1 MIVSRQEMFAAVRSF
16 QGIRPANPDEAAFY
30 ERFVLADYS
39 AFLRTARNNTPE
51 VNQARLEAVYAYAA
65 QAIQLGASADRI
77 DRIMHLLRE
86 SLIPEICSPSPFHAL
101 QTTF

>member
-16 QGIRPANPDEAAFY
+16 QGIRPANQDEAAFY

-51 VNQARLEAVYAYAA
+51 VNQTRLEAVYTYAA
-65 QAIQLGASADRI
+65 QAIQLGASAGRI
-77 DRIMHLLRE
+77 DRFMYLLRQ
-86 SLIPEICSPSPFHAL
+86 SLVSEFCRPLNQPP
-101 QTTF
+101 TTL